1 MKKATLGITISM
13 LVLRCCETLVIKLG
27 EFQEKLFDSLLEAK
41 LIMHYSFMAPGC
53 SKIYPGE
60 TIYNK
65 NV

>member
-1 MKKATLGITISM
+1 M
-13 LVLRCCETLVIKLG
+13 LVLRCCKTLVIKPG
-27 EFQEKLFDSLLEAK
+27 EFKEKLFDSLLEAK
-41 LIMHYSFMAPGC
+41 LIMYYSFMAPGC